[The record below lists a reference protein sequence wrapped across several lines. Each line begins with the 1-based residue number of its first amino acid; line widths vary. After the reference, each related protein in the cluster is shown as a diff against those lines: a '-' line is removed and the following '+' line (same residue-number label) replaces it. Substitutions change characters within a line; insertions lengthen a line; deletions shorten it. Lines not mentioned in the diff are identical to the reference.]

1 MERHTIGNYFNR
13 MKSKAAVILDDDHQT
28 GELITNAEKKT
39 ESAQNNSSLRELTS
53 QVKALIRLVKHYRD
67 GSYRHVSKKSMMLI
81 VAALL
86 YFVSPID
93 AVPDFLVGIG
103 LLDDAAVLAFLYKT
117 IKKEID
123 HYMEW
128 EEEEQTIKPAP

>member
-13 MKSKAAVILDDDHQT
+13 MKSKASVILDDDHQT

-67 GSYRHVSKKSMMLI
+67 GSYRHVSKKSMILI

>member
-13 MKSKAAVILDDDHQT
+13 MKSKASVILDDDHQT

>member
-13 MKSKAAVILDDDHQT
+13 MKNKASDILEDHKRSD
-28 GELITNAEKKT
+28 ELILNAEKKT
-39 ESAQNNSSLRELTS
+39 ASAEGSSTLRELTA
-53 QVKALIRLVKHYRD
+53 QVKGLIRMMKHYRD
-67 GSYRHVSKKSMMLI
+67 GSYRNISKKSMLLI

-93 AVPDFLVGIG
+93 AVPDFIVGIG

-117 IKKEID
+117 IKREIEQ
-123 HYMEW
+123 YREW
-128 EEEEQTIKPAP
+128 EEEMLVKSTP

>member
-13 MKSKAAVILDDDHQT
+13 MKGKASDILEDDKQT

-39 ESAQNNSSLRELTS
+39 ESTQNTTGLWELTS
-53 QVKALIRLVKHYRD
+53 QVKGLIRLVKHYRD
-67 GSYRHVSKKSMMLI
+67 GTYRHVSKKSMMLI
-81 VAALL
+81 VAALI

-93 AVPDFLVGIG
+93 AVPDFLVGVG

-117 IKKEID
+117 IKMEID

-128 EEEEQTIKPAP
+128 EEAEQTVKPAP

>member
-13 MKSKAAVILDDDHQT
+13 MKSKASVILDDDHQT

-93 AVPDFLVGIG
+93 AVPDFLLGIG

>member
-13 MKSKAAVILDDDHQT
+13 MKSKASVILDDDHQT

-39 ESAQNNSSLRELTS
+39 QSAQSNSGLWELTS

-93 AVPDFLVGIG
+93 AVPDFLAGIG

-123 HYMEW
+123 HYMAW

>member
-1 MERHTIGNYFNR
+1 
-13 MKSKAAVILDDDHQT
+13 
-28 GELITNAEKKT
+28 
-39 ESAQNNSSLRELTS
+39 
-53 QVKALIRLVKHYRD
+53 
-67 GSYRHVSKKSMMLI
+67 MMLV

-117 IKKEID
+117 IKEEID

-128 EEEEQTIKPAP
+128 EEKEQTIKPAP

>member
-13 MKSKAAVILDDDHQT
+13 MKSKASVILDDDHQT

-117 IKKEID
+117 IKKKSIIT
-123 HYMEW
+123 W
-128 EEEEQTIKPAP
+128 NGKKKSKP

>member
-1 MERHTIGNYFNR
+1 MERHTIGNYFNK
-13 MKSKAAVILDDDHQT
+13 MKSKASVILDDDKQT
-28 GELITNAEKKT
+28 GELITDAENKT
-39 ESAQNNSSLRELTS
+39 QTAQNNSGLRELVT
-53 QVKALIRLVKHYRD
+53 QVKGLIRLVKHYRD
-67 GSYRHVSKKSMMLI
+67 GTYREVSKKSMMLV

-93 AVPDFLVGIG
+93 AVPDFLIGIG

-117 IKKEID
+117 IKEEID

-128 EEEEQTIKPAP
+128 EEKEQTIKPAP